1 MLHICAKTVLCF
13 ILVQKHRAYSMLHT
27 CAMLRVSSIILFI
40 HCLITDVFLILVH
53 CRVCSVILFLLLK
66 AHFEK
71 SKTVNALKLHKLTLS
86 KASEAQVQKGI
97 NYF

>member
-27 CAMLRVSSIILFI
+27 CAMLRVSSI
-40 HCLITDVFLILVH
+40 
-53 CRVCSVILFLLLK
+53 ILFLLLK